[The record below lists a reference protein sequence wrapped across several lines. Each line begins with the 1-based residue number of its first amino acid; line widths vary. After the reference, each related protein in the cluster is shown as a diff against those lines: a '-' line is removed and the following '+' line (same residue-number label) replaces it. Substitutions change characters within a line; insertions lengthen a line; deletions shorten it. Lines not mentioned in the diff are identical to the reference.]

1 MTTPSTARVALVG
14 TGSLALETAC
24 ALADLPG
31 ESSVMM
37 VGRDA
42 DAAAGV
48 ATVAAIRARAAG
60 SRRRFLSAAGPDLAA
75 VVETLEPDVVVLLA
89 SRQSPWEGQ
98 DRPSAWADAMA
109 DCGVALTLPLQATL
123 AVEVG
128 MAAARSQARFV
139 NGCLPDL
146 VNPLLAALGVPV
158 LTGVGNAGVLAL
170 AAATELGVP
179 PESLRVLAHHLHI
192 GPAGADEA
200 LIWSADGTPV
210 DAAAALA
217 PLRAVPRRLR
227 NAITGRV
234 SAQVVD
240 AIAEST
246 PLDAA
251 VPGPMGLAGGYPVR
265 IRDGGVE
272 PVPPPG
278 WTLERCVAANEAW
291 SRADGVLVADGAV
304 VVSDHV
310 RPALKNVAGD
320 LADGFEVADLD
331 RVVAELD
338 RLRHQLRQQPG
349 RGTS

>member
-1 MTTPSTARVALVG
+1 MTTPSVALVG

-31 ESSVMM
+31 ESSVTV

-48 ATVAAIRARAAG
+48 ATVASVRARAAG
-60 SRRRFLSAAGPDLAA
+60 SPRGFTGAAGSDLAA
-75 VVETLEPDVVVLLA
+75 VVESIAPDVVVLLA

-98 DRPSAWADAMA
+98 DLPSAWTDAMA

-128 MAAARSQARFV
+128 RAAARSGAGFV

-192 GPAGADEA
+192 GPAGPDEA
-200 LIWSADGTPV
+200 LIWTADGQPV

-234 SAQVVD
+234 SAQVVAALAD
-240 AIAEST
+240 GT
-246 PLDAA
+246 PLDTAA
-251 VPGPMGLAGGYPVR
+251 PGPLGLPGGYPVR
-265 IRDGGVE
+265 IRDGAVE

-291 SRADGVLVADGAV
+291 SRADGVVVADGSV
-304 VVSDHV
+304 VISDHV
-310 RPALKNVAGD
+310 RPSLKSVAAY
-320 LADGFEVADLD
+320 LADGFSVADLD
-331 RVVAELD
+331 RAVAELARTRD
-338 RLRHQLRQQPG
+338 HLRQQPG
-349 RGTS
+349 RGSS